1 MSKEKY
7 ITLDE
12 LAEIERKPKTKKQIV
27 TDHIFC
33 LLPVLLA
40 IVVILEFY
48 FVPNSPR
55 YAATTLAFPCFI
67 GLLGLWRLGLY
78 LFALGNKKKFDK
90 VRYSSPLFIAIFLFF
105 LIYDLLTLKSAL
117 LVPPFFAS
125 TDSVLAG
132 MIVNSGLLAEST
144 FHSLSRLFTGFF
156 AGAIVGL
163 LSGILAGWS
172 TKVDYWIS
180 PVMRVMGPIPSTT
193 WIPLIM
199 GLMSLA
205 SGSIFIIALGVWYP
219 VTMASKTGIANVRR
233 SYYEAAKTLGAR
245 DKQLI
250 YRIAIPAAMPNI
262 LQGITQ
268 GMSTACGALIVSE
281 MMGVEAGLG
290 WYITWQKSWSKFD
303 YMYGA
308 IVLICITFIGVNLAL
323 GYAKKRVLKWQE
335 GTVK

>member
-12 LAEIERKPKTKKQIV
+12 LAEIERKPKTKGQI
-27 TDHIFC
+27 TADHIFC
-33 LLPVLLA
+33 LLPPVLAVL
-40 IVVILEFY
+40 VILAYY
-48 FVPNSPR
+48 FIPNSPR
-55 YAATTLAFPCFI
+55 YVTTNIYAYCI
-67 GLLGLWRLGLY
+67 GALGLWRLVMY
-78 LFALGNKKKFDK
+78 FMALNNRKRFDK
-90 VRYSSPLFIAIFLFF
+90 LRHSSPLFIALFLFF
-105 LIYDLLTLKSAL
+105 FIYDVLTIKSAIL
-117 LVPPFFAS
+117 MPPFFAS

-132 MIVNSGLLAEST
+132 LVVNRELLTQST
-144 FHSLSRLFTGFF
+144 LHSLSRLFTGFF
-156 AGAIVGL
+156 AGASVGL
-163 LSGILAGWS
+163 VSGILAGWS
-172 TKVDYWIS
+172 RKIDYWIS
-180 PVMRVMGPIPSTT
+180 PVMRIIGPIPSTT

-199 GLMSLA
+199 AIMSLA

-233 SYYEAAKTLGAR
+233 SYYEAAKTLGAK
-245 DKQLI
+245 DNQLI
-250 YRIAIPAAMPNI
+250 YRIAIPAALPSI

-281 MMGVEAGLG
+281 MMGVQAGLG

-308 IVLICITFIGVNLAL
+308 IALICVTFIGVNLAL
-323 GYAKKRVLKWQE
+323 GYIKKRVLKWQE